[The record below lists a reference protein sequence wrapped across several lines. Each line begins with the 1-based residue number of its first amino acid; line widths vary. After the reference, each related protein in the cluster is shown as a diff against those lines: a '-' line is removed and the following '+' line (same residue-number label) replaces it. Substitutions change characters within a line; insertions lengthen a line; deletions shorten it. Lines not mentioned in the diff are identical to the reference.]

1 MVSEGNEKHSWF
13 TEAIKKLEALDEEV
27 QESGI
32 LRHSDADMAAVT
44 LGATQNERGWPL
56 HPDGVADGLMEKD
69 LSGKGNVEEENT
81 GLEEKKHSSL
91 LQKTWHTFQT
101 PRVSYMAR
109 LQQYLVTKISC
120 RALYCY
126 PHFKKGH

>member
-27 QESGI
+27 QEGGI

-81 GLEEKKHSSL
+81 GLEEKKTLIAPAEDMAHLSNTTSFLHGSSSAVSCDKNKLQSTVL
-91 LQKTWHTFQT
+91 LST
-101 PRVSYMAR
+101 
-109 LQQYLVTKISC
+109 L
-120 RALYCY
+120 
-126 PHFKKGH
+126 